1 MNWLIFSAFMFCFSI
16 LQYLLLRK
24 LQKLEVPNIINNI
37 ALFLPAVPVLI
48 IVAVSMGKS
57 FLLSWEILLYIFV
70 MTFLFSYLG
79 NIFSLRGIKNAPNSG
94 YSLIIQKSYAI
105 YTTFAAVILFGSE
118 VNLKSLIAI
127 LVVIGFSVLIMV
139 DKKDKSGQLV
149 DNKKWIIPSL
159 LAFFLFGN
167 LVLASKWLLVN
178 GVDPVVRTAYGFA
191 IVSILYSLTSLRE
204 AKGKKSFNIKW
215 SKTVISLLL
224 IMGVSNGLFNMF
236 MQFALDTAPNIGYV
250 NIINTASI
258 MPITLLSAVIFKES
272 LSIQKIIGIIGVTLG
287 IIILVL

>member
-1 MNWLIFSAFMFCFSI
+1 MNWIVFSALMFMFSI
-16 LQYLLLRK
+16 LQYLVLRK
-24 LQKLEVPNIINNI
+24 LQKLEIPNIINNI
-37 ALFLPAVPVLI
+37 ALFLPAVPVLV
-48 IVAVSMGKS
+48 IVAISMGRS
-57 FLLSWEILLYIFV
+57 FLLSWEVLAYIV
-70 MTFLFSYLG
+70 AMTFLFSYLG

-118 VNLKSLIAI
+118 VDLKSIIAI

-139 DKKDKSGQLV
+139 DKNGKGDNRV

-191 IVSILYSLTSLRE
+191 IVAILYGLTAVKE
-204 AKGKKSFNIKW
+204 YKGKKSFDIKW
-215 SKTVISLLL
+215 SKLIIFLLI

-258 MPITLLSAVIFKES
+258 MPITLLSVLIFKES
-272 LSIQKIIGIIGVTLG
+272 LSIQKIIGIVGVTLG